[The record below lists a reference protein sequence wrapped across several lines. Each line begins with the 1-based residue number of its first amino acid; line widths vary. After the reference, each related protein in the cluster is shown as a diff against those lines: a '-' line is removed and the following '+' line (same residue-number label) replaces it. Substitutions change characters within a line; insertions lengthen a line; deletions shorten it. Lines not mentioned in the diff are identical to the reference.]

1 MGTGV
6 QKAIKDKEETYTK
19 GSTSEKGGR
28 EVLQG
33 RGEGLQD
40 CENDMHVCTH
50 RHTHKSK
57 SKA

>member
-28 EVLQG
+28 CCRV
-33 RGEGLQD
+33 EGKD
-40 CENDMHVCTH
+40 CENDMHVCTN

-57 SKA
+57 GKA